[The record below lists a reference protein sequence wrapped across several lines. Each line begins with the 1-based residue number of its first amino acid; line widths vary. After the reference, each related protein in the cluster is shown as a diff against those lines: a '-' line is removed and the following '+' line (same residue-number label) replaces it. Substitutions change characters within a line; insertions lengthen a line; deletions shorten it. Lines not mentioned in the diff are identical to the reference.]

1 MSEPQPNPRVS
12 NKISPLAVIVVIIL
26 VGIVIVA
33 FVKRHGHHETPGGM
47 KAPMAAPSNAVM
59 PQQPNLPNGMAP
71 RANTNDA
78 MEAAPTGNE
87 EGNPKG
93 TGPGNGVQ

>member
-26 VGIVIVA
+26 AGIVIVA

-47 KAPMAAPSNAVM
+47 SAPMAAPSNAVM
-59 PQQPNLPNGMAP
+59 PQQPNLPSGVAP
-71 RANTNDA
+71 RAHTNDG

-93 TGPGNGVQ
+93 AGPGNGAQ

>member
-33 FVKRHGHHETPGGM
+33 FVKRHGHHETPTGES
-47 KAPMAAPSNAVM
+47 APMAAPANTVM
-59 PQQPNLPNGMAP
+59 PQQPNLPNGLAP
-71 RANTNDA
+71 RAHTNDA
-78 MEAAPTGNE
+78 VEAAPTGNE
-87 EGNPKG
+87 EGNPHG

>member
-26 VGIVIVA
+26 IGIVIVA
-33 FVKRHGHHETPGGM
+33 FVKHRGHHETPGGM
-47 KAPMAAPSNAVM
+47 RAPMAPQANTIM
-59 PQQPNLPNGMAP
+59 PQQPNLPNGPAAS
-71 RANTNDA
+71 ANTNDA
-78 MEAAPTGNE
+78 IEAAPTGNE

-93 TGPGNGVQ
+93 TGPGNGVR